1 MPTAEAVKSLWGRAT
16 PANAANPAKP
26 RMNTG
31 FAGLRTVCEFC
42 ECAAAKRGR
51 DSAANSVKSR
61 INTIDSQNS
70 QPRPEGKC
78 RSLPEQQA
86 VAEIRKIRRPFATAG
101 TRINTSDSQDSHDSQ
116 GDGGGNP
123 FSPIAAR
130 LLGLAAVALKP
141 YPAHRV
147 RCHALGD

>member
-1 MPTAEAVKSLWGRAT
+1 MPTAEAIKSIWGRAT
-16 PANAANPAKP
+16 LANAANPANP

-31 FAGLRTVCEFC
+31 FAGLRMVCEFC

-51 DSAANSVKSR
+51 DSAANSANPR
-61 INTIDSQNS
+61 INTSDSQNS

-78 RSLPEQQA
+78 RPLPEQHA
-86 VAEIRKIRRPFATAG
+86 VAEIRKIRKPFATAG
-101 TRINTSDSQDSHDSQ
+101 TRMNAGDSQDSQDSQ
-116 GDGGGNP
+116 RGGGGNA
-123 FSPIAAR
+123 FSAIAAC
-130 LLGLAAVALKP
+130 LSGPAAVALNP